1 MPDEY
6 GKAAFDH
13 VAELQQQID
22 WLGDQLLALALVGV
36 GLAAILMLLS
46 WKLWHQ

>member
-1 MPDEY
+1 MTDEY

-13 VAELQQQID
+13 VAELQA
-22 WLGDQLLALALVGV
+22 QLADLEAQLVALALAGV
-36 GLAAILMLLS
+36 GLAVILMLLS